1 MNLTQWF
8 RDQLQTSAGWL
19 FRGVQQA
26 WTTHR
31 CTRLPESPGEWSV
44 ARHVFHMGYY
54 ERTFAL
60 PGMRFWLSGGRPMEA
75 AERAEDAAWVAHPQ
89 TPCDEVILLWVAGKT
104 CQHTAMHTSDV
115 LRTALFWDFFI
126 PRWEAVAA
134 G

>member
-26 WTTHR
+26 PPGRR
-31 CTRLPESPGEWSV
+31 CTRPPESLGEWSV
-44 ARHVFHMGYY
+44 ARHVFRMGYY

-60 PGMRFWLSGGRPMEA
+60 PGRRFWLSSGRPMEV
-75 AERAEDAAWVAHPQ
+75 AERAEDAVWNAHPQ
-89 TPCDEVILLWVAGKT
+89 TPCDEMMLLWVAGKT
-104 CQHTAMHTSDV
+104 YQHAAEHTSDV
-115 LRTALFWDFFI
+115 LRTALFWDFFT